1 MQHKKEDKNQ
11 QNTVA
16 AAVIIAM
23 AERELTIVYKQFI
36 NTTFAPAHWLRIIGH
51 WKRRMYQART
61 RNFKI
66 FLVTDGTHTK
76 IKIIC
81 FYCGSVFYFMLL
93 FLVHFTNFQLFRIL
107 CFVSFLNVIGI
118 QWNSQFFQSTLTL
131 ITFCVLYVE
140 KGCCVFSPFGI
151 CGFQFH
157 RFFLNRWFMYPNS
170 HDH

>member
-1 MQHKKEDKNQ
+1 VISMQHKKEDKNQ

-118 QWNSQFFQSTLTL
+118 QWNSQFFSIYLNINHIL
-131 ITFCVLYVE
+131 CFVCWKGLLCFFTFWYLWLPVPQI
-140 KGCCVFSPFGI
+140 F
-151 CGFQFH
+151 
-157 RFFLNRWFMYPNS
+157 
-170 HDH
+170 